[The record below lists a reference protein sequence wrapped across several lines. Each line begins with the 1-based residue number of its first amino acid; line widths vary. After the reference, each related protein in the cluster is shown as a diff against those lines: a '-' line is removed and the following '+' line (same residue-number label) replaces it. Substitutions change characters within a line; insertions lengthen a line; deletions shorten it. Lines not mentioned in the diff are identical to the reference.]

1 MLARP
6 RRSGYR
12 LRRKRSR
19 SDTRENARSKRDPLR
34 HKPYVDSVAVGN
46 KAAGYDGGPSCV
58 GDPMR
63 QTFQYWLHRQLA
75 RAKDGAA
82 EYRGDALWITGKEKH
97 SGEPLSTFYYGTL
110 LSYDY
115 LVDSF
120 YAEHAIVQQREAVS
134 VRVGARLLKAESK
147 SDIVIGDLAWP
158 YYLGIAASGFL
169 RVPPQIAHRIALP
182 VDWPSVE
189 RRLSARK
196 TTRDELRKIEKF
208 GLTFRITRDMASID
222 KFYDTMYLPYARSRH
237 AQLMDVEPRDTIAKI
252 GTGGALIEVIHHGA
266 AVGGGILHR
275 TDRVMRFMWLG
286 IVEGLD
292 AALQGAVGAA
302 LYCFSMR
309 HAIDARCAEINLM
322 YAPANL
328 NNGIHRYKRK
338 LGARVG
344 NDWPYGQV
352 LMKIN
357 NLEPSVVSVFAHTP
371 FAAVGERSGLH
382 ARITVAQDGM
392 STEDIRKLGAF
403 YTCDGFERIKIFST
417 RPLSEEVLKHDYA
430 APDGVPLELH
440 DLTRSDNPVADFCR

>member
-1 MLARP
+1 MKHTL
-6 RRSGYR
+6 
-12 LRRKRSR
+12 
-19 SDTRENARSKRDPLR
+19 
-34 HKPYVDSVAVGN
+34 
-46 KAAGYDGGPSCV
+46 
-58 GDPMR
+58 
-63 QTFQYWLHRQLA
+63 QYWLYRQLD
-75 RAKDGAA
+75 RAKLAA
-82 EYRGDALWITGKEKH
+82 SEYRGDALWITGREKH

-115 LVDSF
+115 LIDSF
-120 YAEHAIVQQREAVS
+120 YAEHSISKQREGVS
-134 VRVGARLLKAESK
+134 VRVGSRLLHAESA

-158 YYLGIAASGFL
+158 YYLGIACKGFL

-182 VDWPSVE
+182 SDWPSVE

-196 TTRDELRKIEKF
+196 TTRDELRKIDKF
-208 GLTFRITRDMASID
+208 GLVFRITRDAAAID
-222 KFYDTMYLPYARSRH
+222 RFYDTMYLPYAQRRH
-237 AQLMDVEPRDTIAKI
+237 AQLVDVEARDAIRNI
-252 GTGGALIEVIHHGA
+252 GVGGALIEVLHQGA
-266 AVGGGILHR
+266 VVGGGILHR

-286 IVEGLD
+286 IVDGLE

-309 HAIDARCAEINLM
+309 HAIDTACSEINLM

-371 FAAVGERSGLH
+371 FAAVGEHSGLH

-392 STEDIRKLGAF
+392 SAEDLRKLGA
-403 YTCDGFERIKIFST
+403 YYACEGFERIKIFST
-417 RPLSEEVLKHDYA
+417 RPLSEQVLNADYA
-430 APDGVPLELH
+430 VDGMPLELH
-440 DLTRSDNPVADFCR
+440 DLTRSTTPVADFCRG

>member
-1 MLARP
+1 M
-6 RRSGYR
+6 
-12 LRRKRSR
+12 K
-19 SDTRENARSKRDPLR
+19 
-34 HKPYVDSVAVGN
+34 
-46 KAAGYDGGPSCV
+46 
-58 GDPMR
+58 
-63 QTFQYWLHRQLA
+63 QTLQHWLYRQLD
-75 RAKDGAA
+75 RAKVAA
-82 EYRGDALWITGKEKH
+82 SEYRGDAVWITGKEKH
-97 SGEPLSTFYYGTL
+97 SGAPLSTFYYGTL

-115 LVDSF
+115 LIDSF
-120 YAEHAIVQQREAVS
+120 YAEHSISEQREAVS
-134 VRVGARLLKAESK
+134 VRVGSRLLRTESA

-158 YYLGIAASGFL
+158 YYLGISRRGFL

-182 VDWPSVE
+182 GDWPSVE

-208 GLTFRITRDMASID
+208 GLAFRITRDAAAID
-222 KFYDTMYLPYARSRH
+222 RFYDTMYLPYARRRH
-237 AQLMDVEPRDTIAKI
+237 AQLVDVEARDAIRNI
-252 GTGGALIEVIHHGA
+252 GAVGAGGALIEVVHQGV

-286 IVEGLD
+286 IVDGLD

-309 HAIDARCAEINLM
+309 HAIDTACTEINLM

-357 NLEPSVVSVFAHTP
+357 NLDPSVVSVFAHTP
-371 FAAVGERSGLH
+371 FAAVGAHSGLH
-382 ARITVAQDGM
+382 ARITVAQDGV
-392 STEDIRKLGAF
+392 SAEDIRKLAA
-403 YTCDGFERIKIFST
+403 YYACDGFERIKIFST
-417 RPLSEEVLKHDYA
+417 RPLSQQVLKTDYTVL
-430 APDGVPLELH
+430 DGVPLELH
-440 DLTRSDNPVADFCR
+440 DLTRSTTPVADFCHG